1 MKKISKIIL
10 ITFIFEC
17 LIISKV
23 FALDNE
29 NVIDNKLKENIE
41 VSNYNEENAND
52 KIKEET
58 NDFIFDSS
66 PENCYY
72 EQEDINDN
80 SAEVYNYGVDKED
93 VVDRK
98 VNNNDITSEDS
109 TSIIEQNK
117 LKEYTGLIKIDNIWR
132 MIENGKINYNYTGIG
147 TNEYG
152 TWYLENGEIN
162 FKYTGSYKDSMNDT
176 WIIRQ
181 GKVEDTNKLLK
192 IDNIWRMIIN
202 GKIDYNYTGIGTNEY
217 GTWYLENGEITLKY
231 TGTYYEGEYAYI
243 IEESRVYEK
252 VSKSYIGLLKIN
264 NNIWRMIVNGK
275 IDYNYTGIG
284 TNEYGIW
291 YLENGKINFNYIG
304 KFTDFDGSI
313 YNIVKGEVREVI
325 NNSLY
330 PGTMWVDG
338 PINGNNYQQGTLE
351 ISGWTLSETEGDIV
365 KIYLDGKFCGNAT
378 RQTRPDVFGIYKN
391 EYGGIALNP
400 LPGYYYKLSTV
411 GLNNGKHIIK
421 IVNLTKDGKTVIQS
435 REVEFKIVNLAKTWG
450 IDVSQYQGNIDWNVV
465 KNNGI
470 DFAILRIGYYLESQG
485 RLVIDPYFEKNYNE
499 CKRLGIAIGGYFYS
513 YAFNSAEALHEAT
526 ACLSAING
534 KTFEMPIF
542 LDMEDN
548 ILKNGVSN
556 GQTNKNELTNAG
568 ITFCETM
575 AGAGYRSG
583 VYASK
588 NFFRDYLNVSVLE
601 KYNIW
606 LAHYTSQT
614 DYTGKFDIWQ
624 YTNMGYLLGING
636 NVDFNWC
643 FTRYY

>member
-1 MKKISKIIL
+1 MKKISKFIL
-10 ITFIFEC
+10 IIFIFEY

-23 FALDNE
+23 FALNNE
-29 NVIDNKLKENIE
+29 NVIDNRLKENIE
-41 VSNYNEENAND
+41 VSNYNEENVND
-52 KIKEET
+52 QIKEET

-66 PENCYY
+66 AENCYY

-80 SAEVYNYGVDKED
+80 SVKEYDYGVDKED
-93 VVDRK
+93 IVDKK
-98 VNNNDITSEDS
+98 VNDNDITTEDS

-132 MIENGKINYNYTGIG
+132 MIINGKIDYNYTGIG

-152 TWYLENGEIN
+152 TWYFENGEIN

-176 WIIRQ
+176 WVIRQ

-252 VSKSYIGLLKIN
+252 VSKSYTGLLKIN
-264 NNIWRMIVNGK
+264 NIIWRMIINGK

-284 TNEYGIW
+284 TNEYGTW
-291 YLENGKINFNYIG
+291 YFENGEINFKYIG
-304 KFTDFDGSI
+304 KFTDSDNSI
-313 YNIVKGEVREVI
+313 YNVVNGEVRELI
-325 NNSLY
+325 YNADY
-330 PGTMWVDG
+330 PGTMWIDQ
-338 PINGNNYQQGTLE
+338 PIEGRKYQGDFLE
-351 ISGWTLSETEGDIV
+351 ISGWALSESKEDII
-365 KIYLDGKFCGNAT
+365 KIYLDDKFVSAAS
-378 RQTRPDVFGIYKN
+378 RESRPDVFDKYPN
-391 EYGGIALNP
+391 EFGGESLNP
-400 LPGYYYKLSTV
+400 FPGYYYKLNIL
-411 GLNNGKHIIK
+411 GLPNGIHTIK
-421 IVNLTKDGKTVIQS
+421 IVNLTSDGKTLIQS
-435 REVEFKIVNLAKTWG
+435 REVSFKIVRLEKTWG
-450 IDVSQYQGNIDWNVV
+450 IDVSQYQGNIDWNAV
-465 KNNGI
+465 KNSDI
-470 DFAILRIGYYLESQG
+470 DFAILRIGYYLESQN
-485 RLVIDPYFEKNYNE
+485 RLVVDPYFERNYNE

-513 YAFNSAEALHEAT
+513 YAFNSTEASHEAN

-534 KTFEMPIF
+534 KKFEMPIF

-568 ITFCETM
+568 ITFCDIMER
-575 AGAGYRSG
+575 AGYRSG

-588 NFFRDYLNVSVLE
+588 NFFKDYLNVSVLE

-606 LAHYTSQT
+606 LAHYTDQT
-614 DYTGKFDIWQ
+614 DYEGKYDIWQ
-624 YTNMGYLLGING
+624 YTNMGSLLGING
-636 NVDFNWC
+636 AVDFNWC